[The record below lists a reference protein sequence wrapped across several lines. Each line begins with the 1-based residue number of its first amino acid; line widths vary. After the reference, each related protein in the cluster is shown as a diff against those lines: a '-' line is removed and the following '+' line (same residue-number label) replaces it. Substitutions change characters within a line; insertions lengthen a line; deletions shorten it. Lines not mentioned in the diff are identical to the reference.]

1 MALDCDWNNELTLKF
16 VRHIAAERALW
27 DFNDP
32 KYKLKHKV
40 NEAWSRISSRMNRP
54 VDALKNKKKVLMAT
68 WRPLFRKKMASLKAQ
83 AAEDEV
89 FQPVWFA
96 YDAME
101 SYLGSVYDIDGS
113 LTTEYL
119 KQHEEPTAP
128 SPSPS
133 NQSEHSDDITVLTIK
148 KENDERTDSST
159 TTTPHLSKK
168 RKNFMGINYN
178 EGQNIHYS
186 SFDPL
191 NSESASQ
198 GASASAS
205 RAAQRTEEGD
215 ECDIYA
221 KLLARRLRK
230 YPGKMRDR
238 MMYKIDGLLLD
249 NPYPDELSSPCSSY
263 HYHVDQPDGRHC
275 RRRQTVRETR
285 ATVGQSR
292 SSQQRVRRQHPR
304 PTTAHVRQ
312 RQRLEAAARGRGAG
326 AAAARRRPSR
336 QTAEA
341 EAARPDE
348 AGHLRHPEA
357 HNGTGAHPPEAQ
369 GRPLVTDELYNEQI
383 GAVGIGHKAHLH
395 TID

>member
-263 HYHVDQPDGRHC
+263 QLAQLVLDIKRIYTLSIRW
-275 RRRQTVRETR
+275 RRKRRVYEQTIWYTNCARKYIDILY
-285 ATVGQSR
+285 TVEHAIQSHGEF
-292 SSQQRVRRQHPR
+292 VKKKGAEEEVH
-304 PTTAHVRQ
+304 
-312 RQRLEAAARGRGAG
+312 GAG
-326 AAAARRRPSR
+326 H
-336 QTAEA
+336 
-341 EAARPDE
+341 D
-348 AGHLRHPEA
+348 
-357 HNGTGAHPPEAQ
+357 
-369 GRPLVTDELYNEQI
+369 VVI
-383 GAVGIGHKAHLH
+383 
-395 TID
+395 